1 MPVSHKAGVSG
12 LQNLMGLVVGL
23 SLSYARFCLDQG
35 FSAFT
40 GSQADLFKKLI
51 IVMDTHMNGVTALL
65 YTHSRIL

>member
-1 MPVSHKAGVSG
+1 MSHKAGVSG
-12 LQNLMGLVVGL
+12 LQNLMGLVVLGL

-40 GSQADLFKKLI
+40 GSQADLFKKLV
-51 IVMDTHMNGVTALL
+51 IVMDTHMHGVTTLL